1 MYCFC
6 SITQTPSFV
15 PFHSHPM
22 HVGSMTTAATSP
34 SSSPSTASSSG
45 CGGGSL
51 NAAAASMLL
60 SPSEN
65 VYETA
70 AKLLFMSVRWAKSI
84 PSYNQLSQRDQAA
97 LLEDG
102 WCPLFVLSLAQWN
115 VQIDEGEPEPV
126 QNRVHKERDEE
137 SAIALLYRDT
147 DSAAL
152 NFGSGSRSESPIV
165 GIFWLSNI

>member
-1 MYCFC
+1 
-6 SITQTPSFV
+6 
-15 PFHSHPM
+15 M
-22 HVGSMTTAATSP
+22 HVGSSLTTAATSP

-45 CGGGSL
+45 CGTVGGGGL

-70 AKLLFMSVRWAKSI
+70 AKLLFMCVRWAKSI

-97 LLEDG
+97 LLEDA

-115 VQIDEGEPEPV
+115 VQIDEGE
-126 QNRVHKERDEE
+126 RDRA
-137 SAIALLYRDT
+137 SA
-147 DSAAL
+147 
-152 NFGSGSRSESPIV
+152 G
-165 GIFWLSNI
+165 

>member
-1 MYCFC
+1 MA
-6 SITQTPSFV
+6 S
-15 PFHSHPM
+15 
-22 HVGSMTTAATSP
+22 SP

-45 CGGGSL
+45 GSL
-51 NAAAASMLL
+51 NAAAAASTLL

-102 WCPLFVLSLAQWN
+102 WCQLFVLSLAQWN
-115 VQIDEGEPEPV
+115 VQVDEGED
-126 QNRVHKERDEE
+126 Q
-137 SAIALLYRDT
+137 SA
-147 DSAAL
+147 SASIL
-152 NFGSGSRSESPIV
+152 IGHED
-165 GIFWLSNI
+165 